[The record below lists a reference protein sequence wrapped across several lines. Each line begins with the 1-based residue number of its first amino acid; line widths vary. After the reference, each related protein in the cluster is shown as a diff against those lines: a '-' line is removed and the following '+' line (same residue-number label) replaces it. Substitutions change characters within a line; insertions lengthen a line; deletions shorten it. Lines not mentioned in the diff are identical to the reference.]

1 MEGAL
6 FIFSNSAI
14 SLDGKLASAALERK
28 ALGSPEDRRRMVRL
42 RDEADAIL
50 VGGQTFRTWGM
61 PLVGTLP
68 HRRWINAVWTRQG
81 PPTLG
86 RRWPHPQVELRVYEQ
101 SLEALLADLE
111 DHGVERLLVEGGGAI
126 IGPLLALGRLDCLHL
141 TLCPLLLGG
150 PAPTLSQLPAALS
163 LEAVERVGDELFLR
177 YRPQGQVR

>member
-1 MEGAL
+1 MGPPL
-6 FIFSNSAI
+6 HIVSNSAI

-28 ALGSPEDRRRMVRL
+28 ALGSPEDRRRMAHL

-61 PLVGTLP
+61 PLVGTAAGKQ
-68 HRRWINAVWTRQG
+68 WINALWTRQG
-81 PPTLG
+81 PPTLN

-101 SLEALLADLE
+101 SLEALLDDLE
-111 DHGVERLLVEGGGAI
+111 ERGVQRLLVEGGGAI

-150 PAPTLSQLPAALS
+150 PAPTLSQLPAALT